1 MMSIGIKNETPLP
14 LHHNFQTFSD
24 ENWST
29 ERKESK
35 MTKKGIRK
43 RNESQIDTTVS
54 FLETEEGYKEL
65 TINCSCGNKIKIKFE
80 HPIKTNITV
89 E

>member
-1 MMSIGIKNETPLP
+1 
-14 LHHNFQTFSD
+14 
-24 ENWST
+24 
-29 ERKESK
+29 